1 MTAMLDRRL
10 RVAIYNRCSTEK
22 EVQENAIIIQEQE
35 SIRACEAHNW
45 QIVHIYKELVSGK
58 YADIRDEYQ
67 QLLYDITLDKF
78 DIIVVKSQDRIM
90 RNLGDWCQLVDLL
103 NEYDIKL
110 YFYMENKFYDYENDE
125 LLYGFTM
132 QMHAFYS
139 KNLSIKIR
147 QSHKTRQETLSHINI
162 SQLYGWDRIDMN
174 TFVINEKE
182 AGYIRKGYELMRQG
196 IGFYSIS
203 NILYEDGARS
213 RRAGTYFKNRK
224 TKRLQEYNDKIS
236 STTWRKILYNPIMYG
251 TAVENVYTLPLGKRK
266 RVKNPP
272 EEWIYFEN
280 AVPAIVSKE
289 YFEESI
295 AMREKYITSKGSRK
309 RDYRDIISTKGRY
322 EWSGK
327 IVCGCCG
334 STYSRRQIK
343 NKRNEMEVKWRC
355 SKVTLHGRVTE
366 SQVINCA
373 SIVIDE
379 PKFEKLL
386 SDSIS
391 KQFKD
396 INRNL
401 DSIVN
406 TVLDNIRTVLDEND
420 TENELICVQA
430 EINKQKKKKE
440 VLFAKLMEEVISD
453 SDFKEFNERLDTEI
467 AKLTEQEIVLKERI
481 WTYNNYDARLSDI
494 RRVLQEDIIQKANI
508 IEIIKRIE
516 TVTIFEDGL
525 CRVVFDKL
533 ELSKFLN
540 IYNDNFIN
548 NQLETLFDFDFTYS
562 KKTKYQERRD
572 RVNQNILQA
581 FRDNPKL
588 TINGMA
594 ELLGEKYSYIYT
606 SIAMLRKENKL
617 KYTQLTF
624 EHDGIWTVLN

>member
-1 MTAMLDRRL
+1 
-10 RVAIYNRCSTEK
+10 
-22 EVQENAIIIQEQE
+22 
-35 SIRACEAHNW
+35 
-45 QIVHIYKELVSGK
+45 
-58 YADIRDEYQ
+58 
-67 QLLYDITLDKF
+67 
-78 DIIVVKSQDRIM
+78 
-90 RNLGDWCQLVDLL
+90 
-103 NEYDIKL
+103 
-110 YFYMENKFYDYENDE
+110 
-125 LLYGFTM
+125 
-132 QMHAFYS
+132 
-139 KNLSIKIR
+139 
-147 QSHKTRQETLSHINI
+147 
-162 SQLYGWDRIDMN
+162 
-174 TFVINEKE
+174 
-182 AGYIRKGYELMRQG
+182 
-196 IGFYSIS
+196 
-203 NILYEDGARS
+203 
-213 RRAGTYFKNRK
+213 
-224 TKRLQEYNDKIS
+224 
-236 STTWRKILYNPIMYG
+236 
-251 TAVENVYTLPLGKRK
+251 
-266 RVKNPP
+266 
-272 EEWIYFEN
+272 
-280 AVPAIVSKE
+280 
-289 YFEESI
+289 
-295 AMREKYITSKGSRK
+295 
-309 RDYRDIISTKGRY
+309 
-322 EWSGK
+322 
-327 IVCGCCG
+327 
-334 STYSRRQIK
+334 
-343 NKRNEMEVKWRC
+343 MEVKWRC